1 MNSKNN
7 EEKFKEKQKTAEE
20 KNTSKNLFGEE
31 YVSKILEKI
40 SKKNLRRPHKKK
52 FKDNCS

>member
-40 SKKNLRRPHKKK
+40 SKKNQG
-52 FKDNCS
+52 